1 MLPKPNKELNGR
13 GFLFNIVKTRNE
25 NTLIKNN
32 INVSNVRILVHYV
45 QIANKNVILDG
56 INRKKNSSCHLAS
69 TINI

>member
-13 GFLFNIVKTRNE
+13 GFLFNIVKKRNE

-56 INRKKNSSCHLAS
+56 INRKKILAV
-69 TINI
+69 T